1 MKDIRSAFFILLFIA
16 VSLVVFLSGEVRS
29 VIFQYVKIDSIG
41 HFIGFFSLT
50 WLLSTMLKLPLLN
63 LTLTLVVYSALT
75 EVGQH
80 YLGFRNGE
88 FRDVIADTLG
98 ILSFML
104 IKWIMVVY
112 GKTQTI

>member
-1 MKDIRSAFFILLFIA
+1 MKNLHRAFFILPIIA
-16 VSLVVFLSGEVRS
+16 FSLVVLLSGEVRS
-29 VIFQYVKIDSIG
+29 IIFQYVKIDSIG

-63 LTLTLVVYSALT
+63 LTLTLIVYSALT

-80 YLGFRNGE
+80 YLSFRNGE
-88 FRDVIADTLG
+88 FRDVVADTIG

-104 IKWIMVVY
+104 IKWIIVVY
-112 GKTQTI
+112 GKKQTI